1 MLKHFGIDTSRR
13 GVEIRFGGDLTAV
26 SGIGASA
33 AQVVSLSRA
42 IGIALNQNLTEEEV
56 NAAGYEA
63 NSHTT
68 LTQLSHNSHTTLTQL
83 SHNSHTTLT
92 HTFELS
98 TCHLL
103 Y

>member
-68 LTQLSHNSHTTLTQL
+68 LTQLSHNSHTTLT
-83 SHNSHTTLT
+83 

-98 TCHLL
+98 FVVLRESRFSPL
-103 Y
+103 P

>member
-83 SHNSHTTLT
+83 SHT
-92 HTFELS
+92 HSNFQLVICCTKGE
-98 TCHLL
+98 
-103 Y
+103 